1 VTTVV
6 HPTAIIDPSARLG
19 HAVEIGPWVMVGPQ
33 VTVGDRCRLGP
44 RARLVRNVL
53 LAEDVSV
60 GDGSILGGDPQDL
73 KYRGEETWV
82 EVGAGTIIREYS
94 TINRATSQSYR
105 TVVGARCFIMTY
117 VHLAH
122 DCHIGDDVTIANG
135 TQCAG
140 HVTIHDRAVLSGL
153 NAVHQFV
160 TIGTYAFVGGG
171 SRVNQDIPPYVKAVG
186 NPMELYGLN
195 SIGLQRA
202 GFSGDFEPPTRS
214 GESSGRP
221 LRYGQR
227 SWRSRPSWGGWE
239 TPPGGVSPCRG
250 WPTTTCSTP
259 TGVERCRTSRSSTWV
274 RPTSTASRGTT
285 PGC

>member
-1 VTTVV
+1 VSSTI
-6 HPTAIIDPSARLG
+6 HPTALIDPSAELG
-19 HAVEIGPWVMVGPQ
+19 AGVAIGPHAIIGPQ

-44 RARLVRNVL
+44 RVTLQRNVR
-53 LAEDVSV
+53 LAEDVSI

-73 KYRGEETWV
+73 KYGGEETWV
-82 EVGAGTIIREYS
+82 EIGPQTIIREYS
-94 TINRATSQSYR
+94 TINRATSA
-105 TVVGARCFIMTY
+105 TFKTTVGARCFIMTY

-122 DCHIGDDVTIANG
+122 DCQVGDDVVIANA

-140 HVTIHDRAVLSGL
+140 HVTIHDRAILSGL

-202 GFSGDFEPPTRS
+202 GFSGETVAALKRAYRLFFNSDLNLSQALERARS
-214 GESSGRP
+214 DLPAFPEIERFLAFVESSER
-221 LRYGQR
+221 
-227 SWRSRPSWGGWE
+227 
-239 TPPGGVSPCRG
+239 GVP
-250 WPTTTCSTP
+250 
-259 TGVERCRTSRSSTWV
+259 
-274 RPTSTASRGTT
+274 A
-285 PGC
+285 